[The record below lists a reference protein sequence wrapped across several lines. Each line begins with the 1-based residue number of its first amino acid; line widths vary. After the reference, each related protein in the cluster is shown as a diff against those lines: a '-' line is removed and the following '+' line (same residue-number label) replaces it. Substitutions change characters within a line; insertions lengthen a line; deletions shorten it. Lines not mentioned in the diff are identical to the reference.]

1 MHLAAMI
8 RAVSRAQGSVAVDT
22 GWLQWGPCATCAIL
36 ISRDVQAFEK
46 MKDLGLLAGKGGLY
60 GNVFRVKPPM
70 CFTREDA
77 DFTLQCFDQALSEL

>member
-1 MHLAAMI
+1 M
-8 RAVSRAQGSVAVDT
+8 S
-22 GWLQWGPCATCAIL
+22 PC
-36 ISRDVQAFEK
+36 VQAFER

-70 CFTREDA
+70 CFTQADA